1 MEAIL
6 GTIVGFI
13 AFGIIW
19 FFLLRPKND
28 QTSSAELKIKEEEL
42 KKSQI
47 DLATREA
54 EIKAA
59 VEAKQNLTSQLEEK
73 KDEVK
78 DLYEKVDEI
87 TKGVTEY
94 KSISEKAINKHDE
107 AIARHT
113 NWWEKLTTNIT
124 YQGKF
129 NQEILENLLT
139 SANLVK
145 DRDFFPQKKQ
155 TTYDIDDNKD
165 KDVIPDML
173 LKFPERNYIV
183 DAKVSLTHWTK
194 YINEKD
200 EKQKKQYLKDH
211 LASVRN
217 HLFGPKGLVKKNYNK
232 LYGIKSLQSIIVFFP
247 ASNLYSITLD
257 ADKTLQ
263 TEALK
268 ANFILSSPT
277 DLLNMIKIFEQIKS
291 EKKQIENISKIITS
305 ASKIFD
311 KYSDV
316 KTAIKGALQSYKTHA
331 NQLQSLV
338 TKSWG
343 SQGLEKQIKKLEDE
357 HGVIPGKQIPEIL
370 SEQASISDVTDPE
383 EDKDKLNQAKTLRLI
398 FKRINNTINN
408 LYCFIFFRCH

>member
-6 GTIVGFI
+6 GVIVGFV
-13 AFGIIW
+13 AFGIVW
-19 FFLLRPKND
+19 FFLLKPKNNQASID
-28 QTSSAELKIKEEEL
+28 ELKLKEEEL

-59 VEAKQNLTSQLEEK
+59 EDAK
-73 KDEVK
+73 KDLTKQLDDKKVEVTN
-78 DLYEKVDEI
+78 LYKKVDGIVE
-87 TKGVTEY
+87 GVGEY

-129 NQEILENLLT
+129 NQEILENLLE

-155 TTYDIDDNKD
+155 TTYDIDGNEE

-173 LKFPERNYIV
+173 VKFPERNYII
-183 DAKVSLTHWTK
+183 DAKMSLTHWTK

-200 EKQKKQYLKDH
+200 ENRKKQYLKDH
-211 LASVRN
+211 IASVRN
-217 HLFGPKGLVKKNYNK
+217 HLFGPKGLAKKNYNK
-232 LYGIKSLQSIIVFFP
+232 LYGIKSLQSVIVFFP
-247 ASNLYSITLD
+247 ASSLYSVTLD

-277 DLLNMIKIFEQIKS
+277 ELLNMIKVFEQIKS

-357 HGVIPGKQIPEIL
+357 HGVIPGKQIPEIPP
-370 SEQASISDVTDPE
+370 EQANITDVTDPE
-383 EDKDKLNQAKTLRLI
+383 DDKDKLN
-398 FKRINNTINN
+398 
-408 LYCFIFFRCH
+408 

>member
-6 GTIVGFI
+6 GVIVGFV
-13 AFGIIW
+13 AFGIVW
-19 FFLLRPKND
+19 FFLLKPKNNQASID
-28 QTSSAELKIKEEEL
+28 ELKLKEEEL

-59 VEAKQNLTSQLEEK
+59 EDAK
-73 KDEVK
+73 KDLTKQLDDKKVEVTN
-78 DLYEKVDEI
+78 LYKKVDGIVE
-87 TKGVTEY
+87 GVGEY

-129 NQEILENLLT
+129 NQEILENLLE

-155 TTYDIDDNKD
+155 TTYDIDGNEE

-173 LKFPERNYIV
+173 VKFPERNYII
-183 DAKVSLTHWTK
+183 DAKMSLTHWTK

-200 EKQKKQYLKDH
+200 ENRKKQYLKDH
-211 LASVRN
+211 IASVRN
-217 HLFGPKGLVKKNYNK
+217 HLFGPKGLAKKNYNK
-232 LYGIKSLQSIIVFFP
+232 LYGIKSLQSVIVFFP
-247 ASNLYSITLD
+247 ASSLYSVTLD

-277 DLLNMIKIFEQIKS
+277 ELLNMIKVFEQIKS
-291 EKKQIENISKIITS
+291 EKKQIENIGKIITS

-357 HGVIPGKQIPEIL
+357 HGVIPGKQIPEIPP
-370 SEQASISDVTDPE
+370 EQANITEVTDPE
-383 EDKDKLNQAKTLRLI
+383 EDKDKLN
-398 FKRINNTINN
+398 
-408 LYCFIFFRCH
+408 

>member
-155 TTYDIDDNKD
+155 KTYDIDDNKD

-331 NQLQSLV
+331 NQLQSIV

-383 EDKDKLNQAKTLRLI
+383 EDKDKLN
-398 FKRINNTINN
+398 
-408 LYCFIFFRCH
+408 

>member
-6 GTIVGFI
+6 GVIVGFV
-13 AFGIIW
+13 AFGIVW
-19 FFLLRPKND
+19 FFLIKPKNNQASID
-28 QTSSAELKIKEEEL
+28 ELKLKEEEL

-59 VEAKQNLTSQLEEK
+59 EDAK
-73 KDEVK
+73 KDLTKQLDDKKVEVTN
-78 DLYEKVDEI
+78 LYKKVDGIVE
-87 TKGVTEY
+87 GVGEY

-129 NQEILENLLT
+129 NQEILENLLE

-155 TTYDIDDNKD
+155 TTYDIDGNEE

-173 LKFPERNYIV
+173 VKFPERNYII
-183 DAKVSLTHWTK
+183 DAKMSLTHWTK

-200 EKQKKQYLKDH
+200 ENRKKQYLKDH
-211 LASVRN
+211 IASVRN
-217 HLFGPKGLVKKNYNK
+217 HLFGPKGLAKKNYNK
-232 LYGIKSLQSIIVFFP
+232 LYGIKSLQSVIVFFP
-247 ASNLYSITLD
+247 ASSLYSVTLD

-277 DLLNMIKIFEQIKS
+277 ELLNMIKVFEQIKS

-357 HGVIPGKQIPEIL
+357 HGVIPGKQIPEIPP
-370 SEQASISDVTDPE
+370 EQANITEVTDPE
-383 EDKDKLNQAKTLRLI
+383 EDKDKLN
-398 FKRINNTINN
+398 
-408 LYCFIFFRCH
+408 

>member
-6 GTIVGFI
+6 GVIVGFV
-13 AFGIIW
+13 AFGIVW
-19 FFLLRPKND
+19 FFLLKPKKD
-28 QTSSAELKIKEEEL
+28 EMPTDELKIKEEEL

-47 DLATREA
+47 DLARREE

-59 VEAKQNLTSQLEEK
+59 VEAKQNLTNQLEEK
-73 KDEVK
+73 KIEVK

-94 KSISEKAINKHDE
+94 KSISEKAINKHDQ

-200 EKQKKQYLKDH
+200 ESQKKQYLKDH

-217 HLFGPKGLVKKNYNK
+217 HLFGPKGLIKKNYNK
-232 LYGIKSLQSIIVFFP
+232 LYGIKSLQSVIVFFP
-247 ASNLYSITLD
+247 ASNLYSTTLD

-277 DLLNMIKIFEQIKS
+277 DLLNMIKVFEQIKS

-357 HGVIPGKQIPEIL
+357 HGVIPGKQIPEIPA
-370 SEQASISDVTDPE
+370 EQANIVDVTDPE
-383 EDKDKLNQAKTLRLI
+383 EDKDKLN
-398 FKRINNTINN
+398 
-408 LYCFIFFRCH
+408 

>member
-6 GTIVGFI
+6 GVIVGFV

-19 FFLLRPKND
+19 FFLLKPKNNQESID
-28 QTSSAELKIKEEEL
+28 ELKLKEEEL

-59 VEAKQNLTSQLEEK
+59 EDAK
-73 KDEVK
+73 KDLTKQLDDKKVEVTN
-78 DLYEKVDEI
+78 LYKKVDGIVE
-87 TKGVTEY
+87 GVGEY

-129 NQEILENLLT
+129 NQEILENLLE
-139 SANLVK
+139 SANLVN
-145 DRDFFPQKKQ
+145 DRDFFSQKKQ
-155 TTYDIDDNKD
+155 TTYDIDGNEE

-173 LKFPERNYIV
+173 LKFPERNYII
-183 DAKVSLTHWTK
+183 DAKMSLTHWTK

-200 EKQKKQYLKDH
+200 ENRKKQYLKDH
-211 LASVRN
+211 IASVRN
-217 HLFGPKGLVKKNYNK
+217 HLFGPKGLAKKNYNK
-232 LYGIKSLQSIIVFFP
+232 LYGIKSLQSVIVFFP
-247 ASNLYSITLD
+247 ASSLYSVTLD

-277 DLLNMIKIFEQIKS
+277 ELLNMIKIFEQIKS

-357 HGVIPGKQIPEIL
+357 HGVIPGKQIPEIPP
-370 SEQASISDVTDPE
+370 EQANFTEVTDPE
-383 EDKDKLNQAKTLRLI
+383 EDKDKLN
-398 FKRINNTINN
+398 
-408 LYCFIFFRCH
+408 

>member
-6 GTIVGFI
+6 GVIVGFV
-13 AFGIIW
+13 AFGIVW
-19 FFLLRPKND
+19 FFLLKPKNNQASID
-28 QTSSAELKIKEEEL
+28 ELKLKEEEL

-59 VEAKQNLTSQLEEK
+59 EDAK
-73 KDEVK
+73 KDLTKQLDDKKVEVTN
-78 DLYEKVDEI
+78 LYKKVDGIVE
-87 TKGVTEY
+87 GVGEY

-129 NQEILENLLT
+129 NQEILENLLE

-155 TTYDIDDNKD
+155 TTYDIDGNEE

-173 LKFPERNYIV
+173 VKFPERNYII
-183 DAKVSLTHWTK
+183 DAKMSLTHWTK

-200 EKQKKQYLKDH
+200 ENQKKQYLKDH
-211 LASVRN
+211 IASVRN
-217 HLFGPKGLVKKNYNK
+217 HLFGPKGLAKKNYNK
-232 LYGIKSLQSIIVFFP
+232 LYGIKSLQSVIVFFP
-247 ASNLYSITLD
+247 ASSLYSVTLD

-277 DLLNMIKIFEQIKS
+277 ELLNMIKVFEQIKS

-357 HGVIPGKQIPEIL
+357 HGVIPGKQIPEIPP
-370 SEQASISDVTDPE
+370 EQANITEVTDPE
-383 EDKDKLNQAKTLRLI
+383 EDKDKLN
-398 FKRINNTINN
+398 
-408 LYCFIFFRCH
+408 

>member
-6 GTIVGFI
+6 GTIVGFV
-13 AFGIIW
+13 AFGLIW
-19 FFLLRPKND
+19 FFLLKPKNN
-28 QTSSAELKIKEEEL
+28 QFPSEELKNKEEEL
-42 KKSQI
+42 KNSQI
-47 DLATREA
+47 NLATREA

-59 VEAKQNLTSQLEEK
+59 VEAKQNLTIQLEEK
-73 KDEVK
+73 KEEVK
-78 DLYEKVDEI
+78 DLYEKVDDI

-94 KSISEKAINKHDE
+94 KSISERAINKHDE
-107 AIARHT
+107 AVARHT

-145 DRDFFPQKKQ
+145 NRDFFPQKKQ
-155 TTYDIDDNKD
+155 ITYDINDNKD

-173 LKFPERNYIV
+173 LKFPERNYII

-194 YINEKD
+194 YINEKN
-200 EKQKKQYLKDH
+200 ETQKKQFLKDH
-211 LASVRN
+211 IASVRN
-217 HLFGPKGLVKKNYNK
+217 HLFGSKGLIKKNYNK
-232 LYGIKSLQSIIVFFP
+232 LYGLKSLQSVIVFFP
-247 ASNLYSITLD
+247 ATSLYSITLD
-257 ADKTLQ
+257 SDKTLQ

-277 DLLNMIKIFEQIKS
+277 ELLNMIKVFEQIKS
-291 EKKQIENISKIITS
+291 EKKQIENIGKIITS

-316 KTAIKGALQSYKTHA
+316 KTAIKGALQSYKTHG

-343 SQGLEKQIKKLEDE
+343 TQGLEKQIKKLEDE
-357 HGVIPGKQIPEIL
+357 HGVIPGKQIPEIPP
-370 SEQASISDVTDPE
+370 EQTNVTDISDPE
-383 EDKDKLNQAKTLRLI
+383 EDKDKLN
-398 FKRINNTINN
+398 
-408 LYCFIFFRCH
+408 

>member
-6 GTIVGFI
+6 GVIVGFV
-13 AFGIIW
+13 AFGIVW
-19 FFLLRPKND
+19 FFLLKPKNNQASFD
-28 QTSSAELKIKEEEL
+28 ELKLKEEEL

-59 VEAKQNLTSQLEEK
+59 EDAKKNLIKQLDDKKVEVTNLYK
-73 KDEVK
+73 
-78 DLYEKVDEI
+78 KVDGIVE
-87 TKGVTEY
+87 GVGEY

-129 NQEILENLLT
+129 NQEILENLLE

-155 TTYDIDDNKD
+155 TTYDIDGNEE

-173 LKFPERNYIV
+173 VKFPERNYII
-183 DAKVSLTHWTK
+183 DAKMSLTHWTK

-200 EKQKKQYLKDH
+200 ENRKKQYLKDH
-211 LASVRN
+211 IASVRN
-217 HLFGPKGLVKKNYNK
+217 HLFGPKGLAKKNYNK
-232 LYGIKSLQSIIVFFP
+232 LYGIKSLQSVIVFFP
-247 ASNLYSITLD
+247 ASSLYSVTLD

-277 DLLNMIKIFEQIKS
+277 ELLNMIKVFEQIKS

-357 HGVIPGKQIPEIL
+357 HGVIPGKQIPEIPP
-370 SEQASISDVTDPE
+370 EQANITEVTDPE
-383 EDKDKLNQAKTLRLI
+383 EDKDKLN
-398 FKRINNTINN
+398 
-408 LYCFIFFRCH
+408 

>member
-268 ANFILSSPT
+268 ANFILSSPN

-383 EDKDKLNQAKTLRLI
+383 EDKDKLN
-398 FKRINNTINN
+398 
-408 LYCFIFFRCH
+408 

>member
-6 GTIVGFI
+6 GTILGFI

-383 EDKDKLNQAKTLRLI
+383 EDKDKLN
-398 FKRINNTINN
+398 
-408 LYCFIFFRCH
+408 

>member
-6 GTIVGFI
+6 GVIVGFV
-13 AFGIIW
+13 AFGIVW
-19 FFLLRPKND
+19 FFLLKPKNNQASID
-28 QTSSAELKIKEEEL
+28 ELKLKEEEL

-59 VEAKQNLTSQLEEK
+59 EDAK
-73 KDEVK
+73 KDLTKQLDDKKVEVIN
-78 DLYEKVDEI
+78 LYKKVDGI
-87 TKGVTEY
+87 VQGVGEY

-129 NQEILENLLT
+129 NQEILENLLE
-139 SANLVK
+139 SANLIK

-155 TTYDIDDNKD
+155 TTYDIEGNEE

-173 LKFPERNYIV
+173 VKFPERNYII

-200 EKQKKQYLKDH
+200 ENRKKQYLKDH
-211 LASVRN
+211 IASVRN
-217 HLFGPKGLVKKNYNK
+217 HLFGPKGLAKKNYNK
-232 LYGIKSLQSIIVFFP
+232 LYGIKSLQSVIVFFP
-247 ASNLYSITLD
+247 ASSLYSVTLD

-277 DLLNMIKIFEQIKS
+277 ELLNMIKVFEQIKS

-357 HGVIPGKQIPEIL
+357 HGVIPGKQIPEIPP
-370 SEQASISDVTDPE
+370 EQANITEVTDPE
-383 EDKDKLNQAKTLRLI
+383 EDKDKLN
-398 FKRINNTINN
+398 
-408 LYCFIFFRCH
+408 

>member
-1 MEAIL
+1 METIL
-6 GTIVGFI
+6 GVIVGFV
-13 AFGIIW
+13 AFGIVW
-19 FFLLRPKND
+19 FFLLKPKDNQASID
-28 QTSSAELKIKEEEL
+28 ELKLKEEEL

-59 VEAKQNLTSQLEEK
+59 EDAK
-73 KDEVK
+73 KDLTKQLDDKKVEVTN
-78 DLYEKVDEI
+78 LYKKVDGIVE
-87 TKGVTEY
+87 GVGEY

-129 NQEILENLLT
+129 NQEILENLLE

-145 DRDFFPQKKQ
+145 NRDFFPQKKQ
-155 TTYDIDDNKD
+155 TTYDIDGNEE

-173 LKFPERNYIV
+173 VKFPERNYII
-183 DAKVSLTHWTK
+183 DAKMSLTHWTK

-200 EKQKKQYLKDH
+200 ENRKKQYLKDH
-211 LASVRN
+211 IASVRN
-217 HLFGPKGLVKKNYNK
+217 HLFGPKGLDKKNYNK
-232 LYGIKSLQSIIVFFP
+232 LYGIKSLQSVIVFFP
-247 ASNLYSITLD
+247 ASSLYSVTLD

-277 DLLNMIKIFEQIKS
+277 ELLNMIKVFEQIKS

-357 HGVIPGKQIPEIL
+357 HGVIPGKQIPEIPP
-370 SEQASISDVTDPE
+370 EQANITEVTDPE
-383 EDKDKLNQAKTLRLI
+383 EDKDKLNKSNGI
-398 FKRINNTINN
+398 SFYN
-408 LYCFIFFRCH
+408 

>member
-6 GTIVGFI
+6 GVIVGFV
-13 AFGIIW
+13 AFGIVW
-19 FFLLRPKND
+19 FFLLKPKNN
-28 QTSSAELKIKEEEL
+28 QTSIDELKLKEEEL

-59 VEAKQNLTSQLEEK
+59 EDAK
-73 KDEVK
+73 KDLTKQLDDKKVEVTN
-78 DLYEKVDEI
+78 LYKKVDGIVE
-87 TKGVTEY
+87 GVGEY

-129 NQEILENLLT
+129 NQEILENLLE

-145 DRDFFPQKKQ
+145 NRDFFPQKKQ
-155 TTYDIDDNKD
+155 TTYDIDGNEE

-173 LKFPERNYIV
+173 VKFPERNYII
-183 DAKVSLTHWTK
+183 DAKMSLTHWTK

-200 EKQKKQYLKDH
+200 ENQKKQYLKDH
-211 LASVRN
+211 IASVRN
-217 HLFGPKGLVKKNYNK
+217 HLFGPKGLAKKNYNK
-232 LYGIKSLQSIIVFFP
+232 LYGIKSLQSVIVFFP
-247 ASNLYSITLD
+247 ASSLYSVTLD

-277 DLLNMIKIFEQIKS
+277 ELLNMIKVFEQIKS
-291 EKKQIENISKIITS
+291 EKKQIENISKIINS

-316 KTAIKGALQSYKTHA
+316 KTAIKGALQSY
-331 NQLQSLV
+331 
-338 TKSWG
+338 
-343 SQGLEKQIKKLEDE
+343 
-357 HGVIPGKQIPEIL
+357 
-370 SEQASISDVTDPE
+370 
-383 EDKDKLNQAKTLRLI
+383 
-398 FKRINNTINN
+398 
-408 LYCFIFFRCH
+408 

>member
-194 YINEKD
+194 YINDKD

-383 EDKDKLNQAKTLRLI
+383 EDKDKLN
-398 FKRINNTINN
+398 
-408 LYCFIFFRCH
+408 

>member
-94 KSISEKAINKHDE
+94 KSISEKAISKHDE

-291 EKKQIENISKIITS
+291 EKKQIENISK
-305 ASKIFD
+305 
-311 KYSDV
+311 
-316 KTAIKGALQSYKTHA
+316 
-331 NQLQSLV
+331 
-338 TKSWG
+338 
-343 SQGLEKQIKKLEDE
+343 
-357 HGVIPGKQIPEIL
+357 
-370 SEQASISDVTDPE
+370 
-383 EDKDKLNQAKTLRLI
+383 
-398 FKRINNTINN
+398 
-408 LYCFIFFRCH
+408 

>member
-6 GTIVGFI
+6 GVIVGFV
-13 AFGIIW
+13 AFGIVW
-19 FFLLRPKND
+19 FFLLKPKNNQASID
-28 QTSSAELKIKEEEL
+28 ELKLKEEEL

-59 VEAKQNLTSQLEEK
+59 EDAK
-73 KDEVK
+73 KDLTKQLNDKKVEVTN
-78 DLYEKVDEI
+78 LYKKVDGIVE
-87 TKGVTEY
+87 GVGEY

-129 NQEILENLLT
+129 NQEILENLLE

-145 DRDFFPQKKQ
+145 NRDFFPQKKQ
-155 TTYDIDDNKD
+155 TTYDIDGNEE

-173 LKFPERNYIV
+173 VKFPERNYII
-183 DAKVSLTHWTK
+183 DAKMSLTHWTK

-200 EKQKKQYLKDH
+200 ENRKKQYLKDH
-211 LASVRN
+211 IASVRN
-217 HLFGPKGLVKKNYNK
+217 HLFGPKGLAKKNYNK
-232 LYGIKSLQSIIVFFP
+232 LYGIKSLQSVIVFFP
-247 ASNLYSITLD
+247 ASSLYSVTLD

-277 DLLNMIKIFEQIKS
+277 ELLNMIKVFEQIKS

-357 HGVIPGKQIPEIL
+357 HGVIPGKQIPEIPP
-370 SEQASISDVTDPE
+370 EQANITEVTDPE
-383 EDKDKLNQAKTLRLI
+383 EDKDKLN
-398 FKRINNTINN
+398 
-408 LYCFIFFRCH
+408 

>member
-6 GTIVGFI
+6 GVIVGFV
-13 AFGIIW
+13 AFGIVW
-19 FFLLRPKND
+19 FFLLKPKKD
-28 QTSSAELKIKEEEL
+28 ELPIDELKIKEEEL

-47 DLATREA
+47 DLARREE

-59 VEAKQNLTSQLEEK
+59 VEAKQNLTNQLEEK
-73 KDEVK
+73 KGEVK

-129 NQEILENLLT
+129 NQEILENLLI

-200 EKQKKQYLKDH
+200 ENQKKQYLKDH

-232 LYGIKSLQSIIVFFP
+232 LYGIKSLQSVIVFFP
-247 ASNLYSITLD
+247 ATNLYSITLD

-277 DLLNMIKIFEQIKS
+277 DLLNMIKVFEQIKS

-331 NQLQSLV
+331 NQLQNIV

-357 HGVIPGKQIPEIL
+357 HGVMPGKQIPGIPA
-370 SEQASISDVTDPE
+370 EQSNIADIADPE
-383 EDKDKLNQAKTLRLI
+383 EEKDKLN
-398 FKRINNTINN
+398 
-408 LYCFIFFRCH
+408 

>member
-6 GTIVGFI
+6 GVIVGFV
-13 AFGIIW
+13 AFGVIW
-19 FFLLRPKND
+19 FFLLKPKDNQL
-28 QTSSAELKIKEEEL
+28 QTDELKLKEEEL

-59 VEAKQNLTSQLEEK
+59 EEAKKNLSKQLDDK
-73 KDEVK
+73 KAEVSN
-78 DLYEKVDEI
+78 LYKKVDGIVE
-87 TKGVTEY
+87 GVGEY
-94 KSISEKAINKHDE
+94 KSISEKALNKHDQ
-107 AIARHT
+107 AVARHT

-165 KDVIPDML
+165 RDVIPDML
-173 LKFPERNYIV
+173 LKFPERNYII

-200 EKQKKQYLKDH
+200 DNQKKQYLKDH
-211 LASVRN
+211 IASVRN
-217 HLFGPKGLVKKNYNK
+217 HLFGPKGLAKKNYNK
-232 LYGIKSLQSIIVFFP
+232 LYGIKSLQSVIVFFP
-247 ASNLYSITLD
+247 APSLYSVTLD

-277 DLLNMIKIFEQIKS
+277 ELLNMIKVFEQIKS

-357 HGVIPGKQIPEIL
+357 HGVMPGKQIPEIPP
-370 SEQASISDVTDPE
+370 EQATVTDVSDPE
-383 EDKDKLNQAKTLRLI
+383 EDKDKLN
-398 FKRINNTINN
+398 
-408 LYCFIFFRCH
+408 

>member
-6 GTIVGFI
+6 GVIVGFV
-13 AFGIIW
+13 AFGIVW
-19 FFLLRPKND
+19 FFLLKPKNNRASID
-28 QTSSAELKIKEEEL
+28 ELKLKEEEL

-59 VEAKQNLTSQLEEK
+59 EDAK
-73 KDEVK
+73 KDLTKQLDDKKVEVTN
-78 DLYEKVDEI
+78 LYKKVDGIVE
-87 TKGVTEY
+87 GVGEY

-129 NQEILENLLT
+129 NQEILENLLE

-155 TTYDIDDNKD
+155 TTYDIDGNEE

-173 LKFPERNYIV
+173 VKFPERNYII
-183 DAKVSLTHWTK
+183 DAKMSLTHWTK

-200 EKQKKQYLKDH
+200 ENRKKQYLKDH
-211 LASVRN
+211 IASVRN
-217 HLFGPKGLVKKNYNK
+217 HLFGPKGLAKKNYNK
-232 LYGIKSLQSIIVFFP
+232 LYGIKSLQSVIVFFP
-247 ASNLYSITLD
+247 ASSLYSVTLD

-277 DLLNMIKIFEQIKS
+277 ELLNMIKVFEQIKS

-357 HGVIPGKQIPEIL
+357 HGVIPGKQIPEIPP
-370 SEQASISDVTDPE
+370 EQANITEVTDPE
-383 EDKDKLNQAKTLRLI
+383 EDKDKLN
-398 FKRINNTINN
+398 
-408 LYCFIFFRCH
+408 

>member
-1 MEAIL
+1 MESIL
-6 GTIVGFI
+6 GVIVGFV
-13 AFGIIW
+13 AFGIVW
-19 FFLLRPKND
+19 FYLLKPKKNQASID
-28 QTSSAELKIKEEEL
+28 ELKLKEEEL

-59 VEAKQNLTSQLEEK
+59 EEAK
-73 KDEVK
+73 K
-78 DLYEKVDEI
+78 DLTKQLDDKKVEVTNLYKKVDGIVE
-87 TKGVTEY
+87 GVGEY

-129 NQEILENLLT
+129 NQEILENLLE
-139 SANLVK
+139 SANLIK

-155 TTYDIDDNKD
+155 TTYDVDGNEE

-173 LKFPERNYIV
+173 VKFPERNYII
-183 DAKVSLTHWTK
+183 DAKMSLTHWTK

-200 EKQKKQYLKDH
+200 ENQKKQYLKDH
-211 LASVRN
+211 IASVRN
-217 HLFGPKGLVKKNYNK
+217 HLFGSKGLAKKNYNK
-232 LYGIKSLQSIIVFFP
+232 LYGIKSLQSVIVFFP
-247 ASNLYSITLD
+247 ASSLYSVTLD

-277 DLLNMIKIFEQIKS
+277 ELLNMIKVFEQIKS

-357 HGVIPGKQIPEIL
+357 HGVIPGKQIPEIPP
-370 SEQASISDVTDPE
+370 EQANITEVTDPE
-383 EDKDKLNQAKTLRLI
+383 EDKDKLN
-398 FKRINNTINN
+398 
-408 LYCFIFFRCH
+408 

>member
-6 GTIVGFI
+6 GVIVGFI
-13 AFGIIW
+13 AFGVIW
-19 FFLLRPKND
+19 FFLLKPKDNQVSTD
-28 QTSSAELKIKEEEL
+28 ELRLKEEEL

-54 EIKAA
+54 EVKAA
-59 VEAKQNLTSQLEEK
+59 EDAK
-73 KDEVK
+73 KDLTKQLDDKKVEVSN
-78 DLYEKVDEI
+78 LYKKVDDIVE
-87 TKGVTEY
+87 GVGEY
-94 KSISEKAINKHDE
+94 KSISEKALNKHDQ
-107 AIARHT
+107 AVARHT

-129 NQEILENLLT
+129 NQEILENLLIN
-139 SANLVK
+139 ANLVK

-200 EKQKKQYLKDH
+200 DNQKKQYLKDH

-217 HLFGPKGLVKKNYNK
+217 HLFGPKGLAKKNYNK
-232 LYGIKSLQSIIVFFP
+232 LYGIKSLQSVIVFFP
-247 ASNLYSITLD
+247 ASNLYSVTLD

-277 DLLNMIKIFEQIKS
+277 ELLNMIKVFEQIKS

-343 SQGLEKQIKKLEDE
+343 SQGLEKQIKKLEEE
-357 HGVIPGKQIPEIL
+357 HGVMPGKQIPEIPP
-370 SEQASISDVTDPE
+370 EQATITDVSDPE
-383 EDKDKLNQAKTLRLI
+383 EDKDQLN
-398 FKRINNTINN
+398 
-408 LYCFIFFRCH
+408 

>member
-6 GTIVGFI
+6 GVIVGFL
-13 AFGIIW
+13 AFGLIW
-19 FFLLRPKND
+19 FFLLKPKNEELPTD
-28 QTSSAELKIKEEEL
+28 ELKSKEEEL

-47 DLATREA
+47 DLARREE

-59 VEAKQNLTSQLEEK
+59 VEAKQNLTNQLEEK
-73 KDEVK
+73 KGEVK

-200 EKQKKQYLKDH
+200 ENQKKQYLKDH

-232 LYGIKSLQSIIVFFP
+232 LYGIKSLQSVIVFFP

-277 DLLNMIKIFEQIKS
+277 DLLNMIKVFEQIKS

-357 HGVIPGKQIPEIL
+357 HGVIPGKQIPEIPA
-370 SEQASISDVTDPE
+370 EQASIVDVTDPE
-383 EDKDKLNQAKTLRLI
+383 EDKDKLN
-398 FKRINNTINN
+398 
-408 LYCFIFFRCH
+408 

>member
-1 MEAIL
+1 MESII
-6 GTIVGFI
+6 GVIVGFV
-13 AFGIIW
+13 AFGIVW
-19 FFLLRPKND
+19 FYLLKPKNNQASID
-28 QTSSAELKIKEEEL
+28 ELKLKEEEL

-59 VEAKQNLTSQLEEK
+59 EEAK
-73 KDEVK
+73 K
-78 DLYEKVDEI
+78 DLTKQLDDKKVEVTNLYKKVDGIVE
-87 TKGVTEY
+87 GVGEY

-129 NQEILENLLT
+129 NQEILENLLE

-155 TTYDIDDNKD
+155 TTYDIDGNEE

-173 LKFPERNYIV
+173 VKFPERNYII
-183 DAKVSLTHWTK
+183 DAKMSLTHWTK

-200 EKQKKQYLKDH
+200 ENRKKQYLRDH
-211 LASVRN
+211 IASVRN
-217 HLFGPKGLVKKNYNK
+217 HLFGPKGLAKKNYNK
-232 LYGIKSLQSIIVFFP
+232 LYGIKSLQSVIVFFP
-247 ASNLYSITLD
+247 ASSLYSVTLD

-277 DLLNMIKIFEQIKS
+277 ELLNMIKVFEQIKS

-357 HGVIPGKQIPEIL
+357 HGVIPGKQIPEIPP
-370 SEQASISDVTDPE
+370 EQANITEVTDPE
-383 EDKDKLNQAKTLRLI
+383 EDKDKLN
-398 FKRINNTINN
+398 
-408 LYCFIFFRCH
+408 

>member
-6 GTIVGFI
+6 GVIVGFI
-13 AFGIIW
+13 AFGVIW
-19 FFLLRPKND
+19 FFLLKPKNNQVPTD
-28 QTSSAELKIKEEEL
+28 ELRLKEEEL

-54 EIKAA
+54 EVKAA
-59 VEAKQNLTSQLEEK
+59 EDAK
-73 KDEVK
+73 KDLTKQLDDKKVEVSN
-78 DLYEKVDEI
+78 LYKKVDGIVE
-87 TKGVTEY
+87 GVGEY
-94 KSISEKAINKHDE
+94 KSISEKALNKHDQ
-107 AIARHT
+107 AVARHT

-173 LKFPERNYIV
+173 LKFPERNYII

-200 EKQKKQYLKDH
+200 ENQKKQCLKDH

-217 HLFGPKGLVKKNYNK
+217 HLFGPKGLAKKNYNK
-232 LYGIKSLQSIIVFFP
+232 LYGIKSLQSVIVFFP
-247 ASNLYSITLD
+247 ASNLYSVTLD

-277 DLLNMIKIFEQIKS
+277 ELLNMIKVFEQIKS

-357 HGVIPGKQIPEIL
+357 HGVMPGKQIPEIPP
-370 SEQASISDVTDPE
+370 EQATITDVSDPE
-383 EDKDKLNQAKTLRLI
+383 EDKDKLN
-398 FKRINNTINN
+398 
-408 LYCFIFFRCH
+408 

>member
-200 EKQKKQYLKDH
+200 EKQKKQYLKEH

-383 EDKDKLNQAKTLRLI
+383 EDKDKLN
-398 FKRINNTINN
+398 
-408 LYCFIFFRCH
+408 

>member
-87 TKGVTEY
+87 KKGVTDY

-383 EDKDKLNQAKTLRLI
+383 EDKDKLN
-398 FKRINNTINN
+398 
-408 LYCFIFFRCH
+408 

>member
-6 GTIVGFI
+6 GVIVGFV
-13 AFGIIW
+13 AFGIVW
-19 FFLLRPKND
+19 FYLLKPKKNQASID
-28 QTSSAELKIKEEEL
+28 ELKLKEEEL

-59 VEAKQNLTSQLEEK
+59 EDAK
-73 KDEVK
+73 KDLTKQLDDKKVEVTN
-78 DLYEKVDEI
+78 LYKKVDGIVE
-87 TKGVTEY
+87 GVGEY

-129 NQEILENLLT
+129 NQEILENLLE

-155 TTYDIDDNKD
+155 TTYDIDGNEE

-173 LKFPERNYIV
+173 VKFPERNYII
-183 DAKVSLTHWTK
+183 DAKMSLTHWTK

-200 EKQKKQYLKDH
+200 ENRKKQYLKDH
-211 LASVRN
+211 IASVRN
-217 HLFGPKGLVKKNYNK
+217 HLFGPKGLAKKNYNK
-232 LYGIKSLQSIIVFFP
+232 LYGIKSLQSVIVFFP
-247 ASNLYSITLD
+247 ASSLYSVTLD

-277 DLLNMIKIFEQIKS
+277 ELLNMIKVFEQIKS

-357 HGVIPGKQIPEIL
+357 HGVIPGKQIPEIPP
-370 SEQASISDVTDPE
+370 EQANITEVTDPE
-383 EDKDKLNQAKTLRLI
+383 EDKDKLN
-398 FKRINNTINN
+398 
-408 LYCFIFFRCH
+408 

>member
-6 GTIVGFI
+6 GTIVGFV
-13 AFGIIW
+13 AFGIVW
-19 FFLLRPKND
+19 FFLLKPKKD
-28 QTSSAELKIKEEEL
+28 EVSTDELKIKEEEL

-47 DLATREA
+47 DLARREE

-59 VEAKQNLTSQLEEK
+59 VEAKQNLTDQLDEK
-73 KDEVK
+73 KNEVK

-200 EKQKKQYLKDH
+200 ENQKKQHLKEH

-232 LYGIKSLQSIIVFFP
+232 LYGIKSLQSVIVFFP
-247 ASNLYSITLD
+247 ATNLYSITLD

-277 DLLNMIKIFEQIKS
+277 DLLNMIKVFEQIKS

-331 NQLQSLV
+331 NQLQNIV

-357 HGVIPGKQIPEIL
+357 HGVMPGKQIPEIPPEQSNI
-370 SEQASISDVTDPE
+370 SEVADPE
-383 EDKDKLNQAKTLRLI
+383 EEKDKLN
-398 FKRINNTINN
+398 
-408 LYCFIFFRCH
+408 

>member
-6 GTIVGFI
+6 GVIVGFV
-13 AFGIIW
+13 AFGIVW
-19 FFLLRPKND
+19 FFLLKPKNNQASID
-28 QTSSAELKIKEEEL
+28 ELKLKEEEL

-59 VEAKQNLTSQLEEK
+59 EEAKKNLTKQLDDK
-73 KDEVK
+73 KVEVTN
-78 DLYEKVDEI
+78 LYKKVDGIVE
-87 TKGVTEY
+87 GVGEY

-129 NQEILENLLT
+129 NQEILENLLE

-155 TTYDIDDNKD
+155 TTYDINGNEE

-173 LKFPERNYIV
+173 VKFPERNYII
-183 DAKVSLTHWTK
+183 DAKMSLTHWTK

-200 EKQKKQYLKDH
+200 ENRKKQYLKDH
-211 LASVRN
+211 IASVRN
-217 HLFGPKGLVKKNYNK
+217 HLFGPKGLAKKNYNK
-232 LYGIKSLQSIIVFFP
+232 LYGIKSLQSVIVFFP
-247 ASNLYSITLD
+247 ASSLYSVTLD

-277 DLLNMIKIFEQIKS
+277 ELLNMIKVFEQIKS

-357 HGVIPGKQIPEIL
+357 HGVIPGKQIPEIPP
-370 SEQASISDVTDPE
+370 EQANITEVTDPE
-383 EDKDKLNQAKTLRLI
+383 EDKDKLN
-398 FKRINNTINN
+398 
-408 LYCFIFFRCH
+408 

>member
-1 MEAIL
+1 MESII
-6 GTIVGFI
+6 GVIVGFV
-13 AFGIIW
+13 AFGIVW
-19 FFLLRPKND
+19 FYLLKPKKNQASID
-28 QTSSAELKIKEEEL
+28 ELKLKEEEL

-59 VEAKQNLTSQLEEK
+59 EEAK
-73 KDEVK
+73 K
-78 DLYEKVDEI
+78 DLTKQLDDKKVEVTNLYKKVDGIVE
-87 TKGVTEY
+87 GVGEY

-129 NQEILENLLT
+129 NQEILENLLE

-145 DRDFFPQKKQ
+145 YRDFFPQKKQ
-155 TTYDIDDNKD
+155 TTYDINGNEE

-173 LKFPERNYIV
+173 VKFPERNYII
-183 DAKVSLTHWTK
+183 DAKMSLTHWTK

-200 EKQKKQYLKDH
+200 ENRKKQYLKDH
-211 LASVRN
+211 IASVRN
-217 HLFGPKGLVKKNYNK
+217 HLFGPKGLAKKNYNK
-232 LYGIKSLQSIIVFFP
+232 LYGIKSLQSVIVFFP
-247 ASNLYSITLD
+247 ASSLYSVTLD

-277 DLLNMIKIFEQIKS
+277 ELLNMIKVFEQIKS

-357 HGVIPGKQIPEIL
+357 HGVIPGKQIPEIPP
-370 SEQASISDVTDPE
+370 EQANITEVTDPE
-383 EDKDKLNQAKTLRLI
+383 EDKDKLN
-398 FKRINNTINN
+398 
-408 LYCFIFFRCH
+408 

>member
-78 DLYEKVDEI
+78 DLYEKVDQI

-383 EDKDKLNQAKTLRLI
+383 EDKDKLN
-398 FKRINNTINN
+398 
-408 LYCFIFFRCH
+408 

>member
-6 GTIVGFI
+6 GVIVGFL
-13 AFGIIW
+13 AFGLIW
-19 FFLLRPKND
+19 FFLLKPKKEELPTD
-28 QTSSAELKIKEEEL
+28 ELKSKEEEL

-47 DLATREA
+47 DLARREE

-59 VEAKQNLTSQLEEK
+59 VEAKQNLTNQLEEK
-73 KDEVK
+73 KGEVK

-113 NWWEKLTTNIT
+113 NWWERLTTNIT

-200 EKQKKQYLKDH
+200 ENQKKQYLKDH

-217 HLFGPKGLVKKNYNK
+217 HLFGPKGLIKKNYNK
-232 LYGIKSLQSIIVFFP
+232 LYGIKSLQSVIVFFP

-277 DLLNMIKIFEQIKS
+277 DLLNMIKVFEQIKS

-357 HGVIPGKQIPEIL
+357 HGVIPGKQIPEIPA
-370 SEQASISDVTDPE
+370 EQASIVDVTDPE
-383 EDKDKLNQAKTLRLI
+383 EDKDKLN
-398 FKRINNTINN
+398 
-408 LYCFIFFRCH
+408 